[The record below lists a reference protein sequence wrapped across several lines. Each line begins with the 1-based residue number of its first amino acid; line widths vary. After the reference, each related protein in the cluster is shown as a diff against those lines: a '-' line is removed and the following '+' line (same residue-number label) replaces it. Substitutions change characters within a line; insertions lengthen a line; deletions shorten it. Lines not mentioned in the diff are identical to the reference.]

1 MRLSKFIL
9 GLLFMLSLSAC
20 VNYEEVEITDIK
32 SIRLV
37 ELTDRELQ
45 VETEVEI
52 ENPNSFE
59 ITVVESSFRVTV
71 EDKAIGTASILD
83 QVSVAGNSK
92 KYYKLLLNS
101 SLEDLEQ
108 NAMTNLLAIT
118 ASGKD
123 NIKFKIDGY
132 IIGKALFN
140 KRKVQISREG
150 EVPLKLF

>member
-1 MRLSKFIL
+1 MRLFKFVLPFVFIL
-9 GLLFMLSLSAC
+9 GLGAC
-20 VNYEEVEITDIK
+20 VNYEEVEITNIK

-59 ITVVESSFRVTV
+59 ITLVESSFQVIV
-71 EDKAIGTASILD
+71 EDEAIGTASILD
-83 QVSVAGNSK
+83 KVTVAGNSK
-92 KYYKLLLNS
+92 EYYKLLLNS

-118 ASGKD
+118 ASGKE

-132 IIGKALFN
+132 IVGKALFN
-140 KRKVQISREG
+140 KRKVHISREG